1 MIPVQSAAP
10 FPELD
15 ADQAAHADR
24 VLAAVRAAIAAR
36 GGALPF
42 DEYMELAL
50 YAPGLGYYAA
60 GARKLGAAG
69 DFVTAP
75 ELSPLFGRAL
85 ARQVAEVAAAVGGD
99 TVLELGPGSGALAAA
114 LLPELAVLGAAPA
127 RYLMLEPSPD
137 LRQRQR
143 ERLDAL
149 RAATPGLATELV
161 WLERLPDR
169 PIAGTILANEVLDA
183 LPCERFVIG
192 ADGPRELA
200 VVARDGA
207 LALAERP
214 AGAALREALR
224 AIELELGA
232 PLPAGFA
239 HEWRS
244 RLAPFV
250 ATLAG
255 ALDRGLL
262 LFVDYGLGRREL
274 YDARRGRGTFRA
286 HHRQRAFD
294 DALFR
299 PGLCDLTAWVD
310 FTAAADAAMGAGLG
324 FAGYTTQAHL
334 LLGCG
339 LGELLA
345 EPLAGDAPAAVAQ
358 ARRSRDAQLLTLP
371 DEMGERFKALGLHR
385 GLDQALP
392 LRGFA
397 LRDLSHTL

>member
-1 MIPVQSAAP
+1 MSPAA
-10 FPELD
+10 ELPPLD
-15 ADQAAHADR
+15 PAAAAHAAR
-24 VLAAVRAAIAAR
+24 VVDALRAAIAAR

-60 GARKLGAAG
+60 GARKLGADG

-75 ELSPLFGRAL
+75 EVSPLFGRAL
-85 ARQVAEVAAAVGGD
+85 ARQVAEVAALVDGD
-99 TVLELGPGSGALAAA
+99 AVLELGPGSGALAAA
-114 LLPELAVLGAAPA
+114 LLPELAALGAAPE

-137 LRQRQR
+137 LRQRQQA
-143 ERLDAL
+143 RLEPL
-149 RAATPGLATELV
+149 LAARGLATRLE
-161 WLERLPDR
+161 WLDRLPER
-169 PIAGTILANEVLDA
+169 PLAGTILANEVLDA
-183 LPCERFVIG
+183 LPCERFVIRDG
-192 ADGPRELA
+192 APRELA
-200 VVARDGA
+200 VVADGD
-207 LALAERP
+207 
-214 AGAALREALR
+214 GFALREVAARPALHEAAR
-224 AIELELGA
+224 ALALELGA
-232 PLPAGFA
+232 PLPEGFA
-239 HEWRS
+239 HEWRT

-262 LFVDYGLGRREL
+262 LLIDYGLGRREL
-274 YDARRGRGTFRA
+274 YDARRGAGTFRV
-286 HHRQRAFD
+286 HHRHRALD

-310 FTAAADAAMGAGLG
+310 FTAAADAGLAAGLG

-339 LGELLA
+339 LTELLA
-345 EPLAGDAPAAVAQ
+345 EPLDGGAEPAAIAQ
-358 ARRSRDAQLLTLP
+358 ARRSAEVQRLTLP

-385 GLDQALP
+385 GLDHALP